1 MEVDY
6 FMAHARSD
14 VATWILTHGYSQQPK
29 IMNKGDIYFLLRQR
43 FDELKT
49 LRSTLF
55 RRNPVQAIKS
65 FQKVFEAFND
75 INYRGPFTFET
86 TRGSDPVNTA
96 KYNINFAKFF
106 IKNAELS
113 V

>member
-1 MEVDY
+1 
-6 FMAHARSD
+6 
-14 VATWILTHGYSQQPK
+14 
-29 IMNKGDIYFLLRQR
+29 MNFFL
-43 FDELKT
+43 
-49 LRSTLF
+49 
-55 RRNPVQAIKS
+55 KS
-65 FQKVFEAFND
+65 FDSNESGTAKGKDKDLYNKNVLLGTGMVDFKKVFEAFND
-75 INYRGPFTFET
+75 IDYRGPFTFET